1 VTGKLALLLKDL
13 VRASLLFAGGAVLGL
28 AVLVAL
34 FKLGVAA
41 SIGILFYRGLLL
53 CAVALLVTVAIMA
66 QVGRALRCLSL
77 RDAVAAGFL
86 SLGVNLSVLVVAPV
100 TIDRSL
106 SIFILGH
113 MARHQGESFTTE
125 QIEAALR
132 DVYLGQFRQAERRLQ
147 EQLKSGNLQQAGD
160 GYTISAQGIA
170 FISTARLIGW
180 MFDVDPR
187 FVDGAAQP
195 QLSRLGCTKPGS
207 ASCRRD

>member
-1 VTGKLALLLKDL
+1 MTGKLALLLKEL
-13 VRASLLFAGGAVLGL
+13 ARASLLFAGGAVLGL

-34 FKLGVAA
+34 FKLGVA
-41 SIGILFYRGLLL
+41 SGIGILFYRGLVL

-66 QVGRALRCLSL
+66 QVGRATRGVSL

-86 SLGVNLSVLVVAPV
+86 SLGINLSVLVVAPV
-100 TIDRSL
+100 TVDRSL
-106 SIFILGH
+106 SVFILGH

-132 DVYLGQFRQAERRLQ
+132 DVYLGQFHQVERRMQ
-147 EQLKSGNLQQAGD
+147 EQLKSGNVQQAGD
-160 GYTISAQGIA
+160 AYTISAQGLA

-187 FVDGAAQP
+187 LVDGAVQP
-195 QLSRLGCTKPGS
+195 QLSRLGCAKPGG
-207 ASCRRD
+207 ASCQRD